1 MKARKIL
8 LVFLIFYVGHI
19 QAQEIQDSVKIYFRQ
34 GYSVLEPSR
43 RNNKE
48 ALDRITDK
56 LCGFRLSI
64 ETYSGSRWCIPG
76 R

>member
-34 GYSVLEPSR
+34 GYSVLNHPVE
-43 RNNKE
+43 
-48 ALDRITDK
+48 ITK
-56 LCGFRLSI
+56 KR
-64 ETYSGSRWCIPG
+64 
-76 R
+76 

>member
-48 ALDRITDK
+48 A
-56 LCGFRLSI
+56 
-64 ETYSGSRWCIPG
+64 
-76 R
+76 

>member
-43 RNNKE
+43 
-48 ALDRITDK
+48 K
-56 LCGFRLSI
+56 LMCSSE
-64 ETYSGSRWCIPG
+64 ETGMV
-76 R
+76 